1 VVRRPTGWTQPA
13 YQPSAR
19 THTFAPERPKLG
31 LQQWNAVCTTPQAYR
46 VGQRRSTV
54 AKGTAMRRMERSALM
69 IALSAGLITTACLNK
84 VVRQPE
90 INLTNVKLGGIGLR
104 GGQIIAEL
112 EIKNPNSF
120 DVETR
125 NITYDLKVS
134 DRGPDNEERW
144 VDFAKG
150 VVEKEIKVDD
160 GGTTRVEIPI
170 DFTFSAASGAI
181 RSIMDRGTFD
191 YQVEGVV
198 ALREPLRRDIPYKR
212 RGNISLQGVR

>member
-1 VVRRPTGWTQPA
+1 
-13 YQPSAR
+13 
-19 THTFAPERPKLG
+19 
-31 LQQWNAVCTTPQAYR
+31 
-46 VGQRRSTV
+46 
-54 AKGTAMRRMERSALM
+54 MRRMERATLM
-69 IALSAGLITTACLNK
+69 VALSAGLVSAGCLNK

-90 INLTNVKLGGIGLR
+90 INLTSVKLGGIGLR
-104 GGQIIAEL
+104 GGQVIAEL

-125 NITYDLKVS
+125 SITYDLKVS
-134 DRGPDNEERW
+134 DRGPNNEERW
-144 VDFAKG
+144 IDFAKG
-150 VVEKEIKVDD
+150 TVEKEIKVDD

-170 DFTFSAASGAI
+170 DFTYSAASGAI

-198 ALREPLRRDIPYKR
+198 ALREPLRREIPFKR